1 VSHDVQF
8 WIETLALWRP
18 LMSAFRFLWG
28 AGDPLWLMVAK
39 RLFLILPLGAVAFG
53 YWATVLSVPT
63 LLVRTKRRT
72 FVGLVLITWWDL
84 ARATFTFWGGV
95 FRFLLQLAV
104 SLLGFAQVMVVGVW
118 SMVRE
123 VILMPFRLIRHFG
136 SNALAPGTPWIAV
149 IMTFFWCV
157 FEAIIFTFVMTSL
170 VIDTLSNLAGTQ
182 LTEGGVRI
190 PLFLFMLFVVLGSYA
205 VLSTFTEALQTRDWG
220 TVIKIGVVESVALFV
235 EVVFLYR
242 EFVDA
247 LVPWF
252 AQHTSG
258 KFELGIAGTLAIAGL
273 TWLGIRSL
281 SWFLFASAG
290 TPTIMAIIKGQG
302 LAATGGGG
310 SQPPLSLF
318 SPGFSAQIRQEF
330 DWVAEAGER
339 LVSAFLVPPMQ
350 VIAAAL
356 NFVTLLVSNQHF
368 LDLPLNSIKDFKD
381 ARALAIHLGNPNPGK
396 ATP

>member
-302 LAATGGGG
+302 LTAGGGGG

>member
-1 VSHDVQF
+1 MSHDLRF
-8 WIETLALWRP
+8 WIETISLWKP

-28 AGDPLWLMVAK
+28 VHDPLWLMLLK
-39 RLFLILPLGAVAFG
+39 RLFLILPFGGVAFG
-53 YWATVLSVPT
+53 YWASVLSVPS
-63 LLVRTKRRT
+63 LLIRTRRRVY
-72 FVGLVLITWWDL
+72 VGLVLITWWDL

-104 SLLGFAQVMVVGVW
+104 SLLGFAQVLVVGLW

-123 VILMPFRLIRHFG
+123 VLLMPFRLLRHFG

-190 PLFLFMLFVVLGSYA
+190 PLFFFMLFVVLGSYA
-205 VLSTFTEALQTRDWG
+205 VLATFTDALQSRDWA

-258 KFELGIAGTLAIAGL
+258 KRHAHDHGHHQGPGPGRERGRRTAAAAQPVLARLRGPDQEGVRLGGRRRRAPGERVPRPADAGDRGGAQLRHPAGVEPAL
-273 TWLGIRSL
+273 PRP
-281 SWFLFASAG
+281 AAQQH
-290 TPTIMAIIKGQG
+290 QG
-302 LAATGGGG
+302 LQGRAGPGDPSGQSEPRKG
-310 SQPPLSLF
+310 DPLTCACCS
-318 SPGFSAQIRQEF
+318 SP
-330 DWVAEAGER
+330 
-339 LVSAFLVPPMQ
+339 
-350 VIAAAL
+350 
-356 NFVTLLVSNQHF
+356 
-368 LDLPLNSIKDFKD
+368 
-381 ARALAIHLGNPNPGK
+381 
-396 ATP
+396 

>member
-1 VSHDVQF
+1 VSHDLRF
-8 WIETLALWRP
+8 WIETISLWKP

-28 AGDPLWLMVAK
+28 VHDPLWLMLLK
-39 RLFLILPLGAVAFG
+39 RLFLILPFGGVAFG
-53 YWATVLSVPT
+53 YWASVLSVPS
-63 LLVRTKRRT
+63 LLIRTRRRVY
-72 FVGLVLITWWDL
+72 VGLVLITWWDL

-104 SLLGFAQVMVVGVW
+104 SLLGFAQVLVVGLW

-123 VILMPFRLIRHFG
+123 VLLMPFRLLRHFG

-190 PLFLFMLFVVLGSYA
+190 PLFFFMLFVVLGSYA
-205 VLSTFTEALQTRDWG
+205 VLATFTDALQSRDWA

-302 LAATGGGG
+302 LVASGGGG
-310 SQPPLSLF
+310 QQQPLSLF
-318 SPGFSAQIRQEF
+318 SPGFAAQIKKEF
-330 DWVAEAGER
+330 DWVADAGER

-381 ARALAIHLGNPNPGK
+381 ARALAIHLGNPNLGK

>member
-1 VSHDVQF
+1 MSHDLRF
-8 WIETLALWRP
+8 WIETISLWKP

-28 AGDPLWLMVAK
+28 VHDPLWLMLVK
-39 RLFLILPLGAVAFG
+39 RLFLILPFGGVAFG
-53 YWATVLSVPT
+53 YWASVLSVPS
-63 LLVRTKRRT
+63 LLIRTRRRVY
-72 FVGLVLITWWDL
+72 VGLVLITWWDL

-104 SLLGFAQVMVVGVW
+104 SLLGFAQVLVVGLW

-123 VILMPFRLIRHFG
+123 VLLMPFRLLRHFG

-190 PLFLFMLFVVLGSYA
+190 PLFFFMLFVVLGSYA
-205 VLSTFTEALQTRDWG
+205 VLATFTDALQSRDWA

-302 LAATGGGG
+302 LIASGGGG
-310 SQPPLSLF
+310 QQAPLSLF
-318 SPGFSAQIRQEF
+318 SPGFVAQIKKEF
-330 DWVAEAGER
+330 DWVADAGER

-381 ARALAIHLGNPNPGK
+381 ARALAIHLGNPNLGK

>member
-1 VSHDVQF
+1 VNHDAQF
-8 WIETLALWRP
+8 WIQAISLWKP
-18 LMSAFRFLWG
+18 LMGAFHFLWG
-28 AGDPLWLMVAK
+28 AHDPLWLAMLK
-39 RLFLILPLGAVAFG
+39 RLFLLLPLGGIAFG
-53 YWATVLSVPT
+53 YWASVLSVPS
-63 LLVRTKRRT
+63 LLIRTHRRAY
-72 FVGLVLITWWDL
+72 VGLVLITWWDL

-104 SLLGFAQVMVVGVW
+104 TILGFAQVVVVGLW
-118 SMVRE
+118 SMLKE
-123 VILMPFRLIRHFG
+123 MILMPFRLMRHFG
-136 SNALAPGTPWIAV
+136 SNMLAPGTPWIAV
-149 IMTFFWCV
+149 FMTFFWCV

-190 PLFLFMLFVVLGSYA
+190 PLFFFMLFVVLGSYA
-205 VLSTFTEALQTRDWG
+205 VLATFTEALQSRDWA

-258 KFELGIAGTLAIAGL
+258 KFELGIAGTLLIAGL

-290 TPTIMAIIKGQG
+290 TPTIMAIINGKG
-302 LAATGGGG
+302 LAASGGGG
-310 SQPPLSLF
+310 SQAPLTLF

-330 DWVAEAGER
+330 DWVGEAGER
-339 LVSAFLVPPMQ
+339 LVSAFMVPPMQ

-381 ARALAIHLGNPNPGK
+381 ARALAIQLGSANLGK
-396 ATP
+396 ANP